1 MEKPTYIT
9 LLLDKSQSMEVTK
22 KSTIDGFNK
31 FLSSQKED
39 GLNKIVSLYQ
49 FNQRRYTTFENL
61 DLKKVENLNY
71 DAFIPEG
78 STALNDA
85 IGFTIER
92 TNHITKNK
100 DYNIIF
106 VILTDGEENSSRNYD
121 SHDIEKSILKMKER
135 DWNFIFIG
143 ANQDAILSGAK
154 YGIDVNSS
162 LTFSQSDGGT
172 ANCFDSLSCAVNRQ
186 INSDGGAISFTSE
199 EREASQSNSYAALN

>member
-1 MEKPTYIT
+1 MRITNLDTLSAMLDRLVTENIKKFFFEK
-9 LLLDKSQSMEVTK
+9 
-22 KSTIDGFNK
+22 
-31 FLSSQKED
+31 D
-39 GLNKIVSLYQ
+39 GLDKIVSLYQ

-71 DAFIPEG
+71 DAFMPEG

-121 SHDIEKSILKMKER
+121 SHDIEKSILNIIK
-135 DWNFIFIG
+135 
-143 ANQDAILSGAK
+143 L
-154 YGIDVNSS
+154 
-162 LTFSQSDGGT
+162 
-172 ANCFDSLSCAVNRQ
+172 
-186 INSDGGAISFTSE
+186 
-199 EREASQSNSYAALN
+199 